1 MSTSIFVIH
10 NTYIFICI
18 FIYYILYLHLHKFLC
33 IYLYSNAFIYLYI
46 FTYTYIFI
54 YHMSIYTC
62 TYKYFTQKNTFENHF
77 NEENQNQ
84 WSREVKKRNATAQCM
99 EFLVLYFYTLMS
111 YLEMRKHG
119 LLFFE
124 DAKTE
129 QPVPHIHGK
138 SEWRMLGR
146 DDLTPWVGANTKD
159 IPEQWGRDKK
169 KLEDFESGRI
179 TSTHFKIR
187 SR

>member
-1 MSTSIFVIH
+1 MYIYILHIISTFTQIFV
-10 NTYIFICI
+10 YIFIFKCI
-18 FIYYILYLHLHKFLC
+18 YIFVYIY
-33 IYLYSNAFIYLYI
+33 IYLYFYI
-46 FTYTYIFI
+46 S
-54 YHMSIYTC
+54 HMSIYTC

>member
-1 MSTSIFVIH
+1 MH
-10 NTYIFICI
+10 LYICI
-18 FIYYILYLHLHKFLC
+18 YFHILIFLYITCLYILVHINISH
-33 IYLYSNAFIYLYI
+33 
-46 FTYTYIFI
+46 
-54 YHMSIYTC
+54 
-62 TYKYFTQKNTFENHF
+62 NTFENHF